1 MGVADRS
8 MQEGL
13 RLQRLKH
20 SSGRN
25 RALPSSSR
33 KRQQLRIHQPV
44 GNSFTIAQQLVI
56 ALEWKMDRRIHGWG
70 SKLDEGSLC
79 TEAQSLQGC
88 RLRRVWC
95 SITNCFAQLVHLSL
109 CQAGGPI
116 RVRLLGFKYNLRQVL
131 QILHAYQLVCGHAL
145 AAGGWGRLNSVNT
158 ADGTPYAK
166 VGAPNEEP
174 KQADQEPFSHA

>member
-1 MGVADRS
+1 MQGAGMGVANHS

-25 RALPSSSR
+25 RALPSNSR
-33 KRQQLRIHQPV
+33 KRQQLRVHQPI

-79 TEAQSLQGC
+79 TEAQSL
-88 RLRRVWC
+88 
-95 SITNCFAQLVHLSL
+95 
-109 CQAGGPI
+109 
-116 RVRLLGFKYNLRQVL
+116 
-131 QILHAYQLVCGHAL
+131 
-145 AAGGWGRLNSVNT
+145 
-158 ADGTPYAK
+158 
-166 VGAPNEEP
+166 
-174 KQADQEPFSHA
+174 